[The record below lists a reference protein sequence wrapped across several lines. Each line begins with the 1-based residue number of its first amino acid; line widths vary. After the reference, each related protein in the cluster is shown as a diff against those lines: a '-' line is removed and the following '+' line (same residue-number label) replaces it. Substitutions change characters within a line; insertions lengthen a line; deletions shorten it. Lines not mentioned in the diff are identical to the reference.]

1 NEFFFTHFLHSLFS
15 GKDRDLKIQR
25 QRVLYRG
32 LTMKRNLLLF
42 SLMVICSN
50 LIFAMPLDTRKQIK
64 MKVRVK
70 IEHRS
75 ANLPSPIQAYVNNS
89 LLEIEFEHPSND
101 VTILIINSTTGET
114 VYYEKTT
121 SFEKI
126 KFINLDK
133 HYKTTEYT
141 LKVSSPLWVAVG
153 VISIE

>member
-1 NEFFFTHFLHSLFS
+1 
-15 GKDRDLKIQR
+15 
-25 QRVLYRG
+25 
-32 LTMKRNLLLF
+32 MKRNLLLF

-64 MKVRVK
+64 MKVR
-70 IEHRS
+70 
-75 ANLPSPIQAYVNNS
+75 VNNS

>member
-1 NEFFFTHFLHSLFS
+1 
-15 GKDRDLKIQR
+15 
-25 QRVLYRG
+25 
-32 LTMKRNLLLF
+32 MKRNLLLF

-75 ANLPSPIQAYVNNS
+75 ANLPSPVQAYVNNS

-101 VTILIINSTTGET
+101 VTILIINSTTGE
-114 VYYEKTT
+114 TT

>member
-1 NEFFFTHFLHSLFS
+1 MEWPKCCSMLLCTWS
-15 GKDRDLKIQR
+15 GRVRGRPDL
-25 QRVLYRG
+25 
-32 LTMKRNLLLF
+32 
-42 SLMVICSN
+42 
-50 LIFAMPLDTRKQIK
+50 
-64 MKVRVK
+64 
-70 IEHRS
+70 
-75 ANLPSPIQAYVNNS
+75 QAYVNNS

>member
-1 NEFFFTHFLHSLFS
+1 
-15 GKDRDLKIQR
+15 
-25 QRVLYRG
+25 
-32 LTMKRNLLLF
+32 MKRNLLLF

-75 ANLPSPIQAYVNNS
+75 ANLPSPVQAYVNNS
-89 LLEIEFEHPSND
+89 LIEFEHPSND

>member
-1 NEFFFTHFLHSLFS
+1 
-15 GKDRDLKIQR
+15 
-25 QRVLYRG
+25 
-32 LTMKRNLLLF
+32 MKRNLLLF

-75 ANLPSPIQAYVNNS
+75 ANLPSPVQANVNNS
-89 LLEIEFEHPSND
+89 LLEIEFEHPSKD

>member
-1 NEFFFTHFLHSLFS
+1 
-15 GKDRDLKIQR
+15 
-25 QRVLYRG
+25 
-32 LTMKRNLLLF
+32 MKRNLLLF

-75 ANLPSPIQAYVNNS
+75 AQAYVNNS

>member
-1 NEFFFTHFLHSLFS
+1 
-15 GKDRDLKIQR
+15 
-25 QRVLYRG
+25 
-32 LTMKRNLLLF
+32 MKRNLLLF
-42 SLMVICSN
+42 TFMALCSSF
-50 LIFAMPLDTRKQIK
+50 IFSMPSDTRRQIK

-75 ANLPSPIQAYVNNS
+75 ANLPSPVQAYVNNS

>member
-1 NEFFFTHFLHSLFS
+1 
-15 GKDRDLKIQR
+15 
-25 QRVLYRG
+25 
-32 LTMKRNLLLF
+32 MKRNLLLF

-75 ANLPSPIQAYVNNS
+75 ANLPSPVQAYVNNS

-121 SFEKI
+121 SKTVSIPLCSLAFKNVI
-126 KFINLDK
+126 KPNPK
-133 HYKTTEYT
+133 PPAAPEPA
-141 LKVSSPLWVAVG
+141 SSL
-153 VISIE
+153 

>member
-1 NEFFFTHFLHSLFS
+1 
-15 GKDRDLKIQR
+15 
-25 QRVLYRG
+25 
-32 LTMKRNLLLF
+32 MKRNLLLF

-75 ANLPSPIQAYVNNS
+75 ANLPSPVQAYVNNS

-121 SFEKI
+121 SFEK
-126 KFINLDK
+126 FINLDK

>member
-1 NEFFFTHFLHSLFS
+1 
-15 GKDRDLKIQR
+15 
-25 QRVLYRG
+25 
-32 LTMKRNLLLF
+32 MKRNLLLF

-70 IEHRS
+70 I
-75 ANLPSPIQAYVNNS
+75 
-89 LLEIEFEHPSND
+89 
-101 VTILIINSTTGET
+101 ET

>member
-1 NEFFFTHFLHSLFS
+1 LFKS
-15 GKDRDLKIQR
+15 YLCNAIRYKKTNQDEGQSK
-25 QRVLYRG
+25 
-32 LTMKRNLLLF
+32 
-42 SLMVICSN
+42 
-50 LIFAMPLDTRKQIK
+50 
-64 MKVRVK
+64 
-70 IEHRS
+70 EHRS
-75 ANLPSPIQAYVNNS
+75 ANLPSPVQAYVNNS

>member
-1 NEFFFTHFLHSLFS
+1 
-15 GKDRDLKIQR
+15 
-25 QRVLYRG
+25 
-32 LTMKRNLLLF
+32 MKRNLLLF

-75 ANLPSPIQAYVNNS
+75 ANLPSPVQAYVNNS

-141 LKVSSPLWVAVG
+141 LKVTSPLWVAVG

>member
-1 NEFFFTHFLHSLFS
+1 
-15 GKDRDLKIQR
+15 
-25 QRVLYRG
+25 
-32 LTMKRNLLLF
+32 MKRNLLLF

-50 LIFAMPLDTRKQIK
+50 L
-64 MKVRVK
+64 KVRVK

-75 ANLPSPIQAYVNNS
+75 ANLPSPVQAYVNNS

-153 VISIE
+153 VIKL

>member
-1 NEFFFTHFLHSLFS
+1 
-15 GKDRDLKIQR
+15 
-25 QRVLYRG
+25 
-32 LTMKRNLLLF
+32 MKRNLLLF

-50 LIFAMPLDTRKQIK
+50 LIFTLTFILICFLVSNGIAKIRFEQIK

-75 ANLPSPIQAYVNNS
+75 ANLPSPVQAYVNNS

>member
-1 NEFFFTHFLHSLFS
+1 MFKSYLCNAIRYKKTNQDEGQS
-15 GKDRDLKIQR
+15 
-25 QRVLYRG
+25 
-32 LTMKRNLLLF
+32 
-42 SLMVICSN
+42 
-50 LIFAMPLDTRKQIK
+50 
-64 MKVRVK
+64 
-70 IEHRS
+70 
-75 ANLPSPIQAYVNNS
+75 NS

>member
-1 NEFFFTHFLHSLFS
+1 
-15 GKDRDLKIQR
+15 
-25 QRVLYRG
+25 
-32 LTMKRNLLLF
+32 MKRNLLLF

-75 ANLPSPIQAYVNNS
+75 ANLPSPVQAYVNNS

-153 VISIE
+153 VISIEPEFKLTMQQCRIHC

>member
-1 NEFFFTHFLHSLFS
+1 MFKSYLCNAIRYKKTNQDEGQS
-15 GKDRDLKIQR
+15 KDR
-25 QRVLYRG
+25 
-32 LTMKRNLLLF
+32 
-42 SLMVICSN
+42 
-50 LIFAMPLDTRKQIK
+50 APLCKFTIS
-64 MKVRVK
+64 V
-70 IEHRS
+70 
-75 ANLPSPIQAYVNNS
+75 QAYVNNS

>member
-1 NEFFFTHFLHSLFS
+1 MFKSYLCNAIRYKKTNQDEGQS
-15 GKDRDLKIQR
+15 
-25 QRVLYRG
+25 
-32 LTMKRNLLLF
+32 
-42 SLMVICSN
+42 
-50 LIFAMPLDTRKQIK
+50 
-64 MKVRVK
+64 K

-75 ANLPSPIQAYVNNS
+75 ENLPSPVQAYVNNS

>member
-1 NEFFFTHFLHSLFS
+1 
-15 GKDRDLKIQR
+15 
-25 QRVLYRG
+25 
-32 LTMKRNLLLF
+32 MKRNLLLF

-75 ANLPSPIQAYVNNS
+75 ANLPSPVQAYVNNS

-141 LKVSSPLWVAVG
+141 LKVSSPLWVAV
-153 VISIE
+153 

>member
-1 NEFFFTHFLHSLFS
+1 
-15 GKDRDLKIQR
+15 
-25 QRVLYRG
+25 
-32 LTMKRNLLLF
+32 MKRNLLLF

-75 ANLPSPIQAYVNNS
+75 ANLPSPVQAYVNNS

-141 LKVSSPLWVAVG
+141 LKVSSPLWVAVTYQIFYIYHT
-153 VISIE
+153 VCITLSFMQL

>member
-1 NEFFFTHFLHSLFS
+1 
-15 GKDRDLKIQR
+15 
-25 QRVLYRG
+25 
-32 LTMKRNLLLF
+32 MKRNLLLF
-42 SLMVICSN
+42 TFMALCSSF
-50 LIFAMPLDTRKQIK
+50 IFSMPSDTRRQIK
-64 MKVRVK
+64 MKVRQP

-75 ANLPSPIQAYVNNS
+75 TNHLDPVQAYVNNS